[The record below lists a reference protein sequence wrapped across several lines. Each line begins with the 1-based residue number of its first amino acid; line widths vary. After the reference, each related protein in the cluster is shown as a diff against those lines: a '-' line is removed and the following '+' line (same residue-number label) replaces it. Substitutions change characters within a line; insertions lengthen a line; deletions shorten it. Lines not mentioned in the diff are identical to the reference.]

1 MSYYPFFQS
10 KTIDVEIPLNEF
22 CEIPVKDMGGV
33 IMTIR
38 S

>member
-1 MSYYPFFQS
+1 MSYYPFFQN

-22 CEIPVKDMGGV
+22 CEIYVKNMDGV
-33 IMTIR
+33 IMTTR